1 MKIDRVCQNSY
12 IVTASGGGAGF
23 MMGKIKIL
31 MVEHDTPA
39 VMLMVHLLTCA
50 GCRVKAAGN
59 AAKGMAQAQA
69 GDFDLITLAADLP
82 GLNGFEFCR
91 RLKKNVRLR
100 HTPVVFVS
108 GRRSQEDARH
118 GLELGAVDYIT
129 KPFEPSDFVT
139 RILSHVETGTTA

>member
-1 MKIDRVCQNSY
+1 MKAKIRILLIEDEPGVS
-12 IVTASGGGAGF
+12 
-23 MMGKIKIL
+23 MM
-31 MVEHDTPA
+31 
-39 VMLMVHLLTCA
+39 MVHVLTRA
-50 GCRVKAAGN
+50 GCEVAAAWKG
-59 AAKGMAQAQA
+59 AKGMALAQA
-69 GDFDLITLAADLP
+69 GDFDLITLAVDLP

>member
-1 MKIDRVCQNSY
+1 
-12 IVTASGGGAGF
+12 

-91 RLKKNVRLR
+91 WLKKDVRLR
-100 HTPVVFVS
+100 HTPVVLVS
-108 GRRSQEDARH
+108 GRSSKEDTRR
-118 GLELGAVDYIT
+118 GLELGAADYII
-129 KPFEPSDFVT
+129 KPFDPTDFVFRIISHT
-139 RILSHVETGTTA
+139 RVITHCTATSTPMEATA

>member
-1 MKIDRVCQNSY
+1 
-12 IVTASGGGAGF
+12 

-91 RLKKNVRLR
+91 RLKKDVRLR
-100 HTPVVFVS
+100 HTPVVLVS
-108 GRRSQEDARH
+108 GRSSKVDARR
-118 GLELGAVDYIT
+118 GMELGAADYIT
-129 KPFEPSDFVT
+129 KPFVATDFIF
-139 RILSHVETGTTA
+139 RIMSNARVNVRAETMMTPGKASV

>member
-1 MKIDRVCQNSY
+1 
-12 IVTASGGGAGF
+12 

-91 RLKKNVRLR
+91 WLKKDVRLR
-100 HTPVVFVS
+100 HTPVVLVS
-108 GRRSQEDARH
+108 GRSSQADARR
-118 GLELGAVDYIT
+118 GTELGAADYIT
-129 KPFEPSDFVT
+129 KPLDPLGFAS
-139 RILSHVETGTTA
+139 RLLSHIHPTPIHA